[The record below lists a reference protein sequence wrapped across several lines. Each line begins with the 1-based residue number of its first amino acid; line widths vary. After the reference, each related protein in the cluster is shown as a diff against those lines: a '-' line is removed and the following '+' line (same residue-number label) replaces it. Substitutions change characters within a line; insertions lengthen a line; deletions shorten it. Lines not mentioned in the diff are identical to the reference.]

1 MVASVLV
8 PVTANVPVV
17 VLLVVVRLV
26 MNAVTAFKSV
36 AKKLELVALVLE
48 RLVIVPL
55 VPLMFVEVIPVA
67 EAVVKYVCPD
77 TVRLDE
83 DALLRDVCPVTF
95 SVPFEVRVDVA
106 VIFPPVKL
114 LTTAFVVVE
123 FPIIKL
129 VKLAK
134 VATRLE
140 KNPFVEVLFV
150 VTRLVDV
157 ALVAFRLAKTSEEI
171 VVVERIVTP
180 AKVLSPTKV

>member
-77 TVRLDE
+77 TVR
-83 DALLRDVCPVTF
+83 A
-95 SVPFEVRVDVA
+95 VA
-106 VIFPPVKL
+106 E
-114 LTTAFVVVE
+114 A
-123 FPIIKL
+123 
-129 VKLAK
+129 
-134 VATRLE
+134 
-140 KNPFVEVLFV
+140 
-150 VTRLVDV
+150 
-157 ALVAFRLAKTSEEI
+157 
-171 VVVERIVTP
+171 VER
-180 AKVLSPTKV
+180 VL